1 MERAWIFHR
10 SIIRRRSEGKTKEGN
25 KGMAESKKRTLSSL
39 LPSFPTRLFGQV
51 GFHDPLEIYAFKEE
65 GEVSK
70 VPTAANIQRDQLLS
84 TQRHDST
91 SVQFTRPRMCYTVCS
106 YRFTHFLTR
115 KLVSNFLNN
124 IIIYTKKIL

>member
-1 MERAWIFHR
+1 
-10 SIIRRRSEGKTKEGN
+10 
-25 KGMAESKKRTLSSL
+25 MAESKKRTLLSP

-91 SVQFTRPRMCYTVCS
+91 SVQFTRLRMCVRTGLLI
-106 YRFTHFLTR
+106 F
-115 KLVSNFLNN
+115 
-124 IIIYTKKIL
+124 